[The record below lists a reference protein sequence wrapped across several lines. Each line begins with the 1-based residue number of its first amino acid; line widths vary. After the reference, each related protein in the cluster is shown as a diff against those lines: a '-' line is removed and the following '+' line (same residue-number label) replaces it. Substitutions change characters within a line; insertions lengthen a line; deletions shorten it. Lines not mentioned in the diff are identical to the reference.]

1 MCPKWAE
8 DLSDCYCHRRAS
20 QSKLSSRAQRQMEH
34 SNCFNSLKRNQNE
47 RYWSGYKENPTPRSC
62 SMFINSPRK
71 SIGQIRPRKNNSN
84 EVVKGSKPKEQIISH
99 IRDRK
104 GRELDMQDIANRPE
118 DGSQPYGQPRLVPSA
133 LTFLN
138 A

>member
-1 MCPKWAE
+1 
-8 DLSDCYCHRRAS
+8 
-20 QSKLSSRAQRQMEH
+20 
-34 SNCFNSLKRNQNE
+34 
-47 RYWSGYKENPTPRSC
+47 
-62 SMFINSPRK
+62 MFINSPRK
-71 SIGQIRPRKNNSN
+71 SIGQIRSRKNNSN

-104 GRELDMQDIANRPE
+104 GRELDMQHIANRPE
-118 DGSQPYGQPRLVPSA
+118 DGSQPYGQPGLVPSA